1 MDPKALTKN
10 NEYTLQLNT
19 GEKIQVFY
27 VHKTINH
34 YVFISNKKMIQLTPS
49 TVNSQISPYAK
60 QVE

>member
-1 MDPKALTKN
+1 MDPRTLTKN

-19 GEKIQVFY
+19 GEEIQVFY
-27 VHKTINH
+27 VHETINH
-34 YVFISNKKMIQLTPS
+34 YVFISNKQMMHLTPS

>member
-1 MDPKALTKN
+1 MDPRTLTKD

-27 VHKTINH
+27 VHETINH
-34 YVFISNKKMIQLTPS
+34 YVFISNQKTIYLTPS
-49 TVNSQISPYAK
+49 NVNSQISPYAK